1 MAVSP
6 SDLRTI
12 PLFQDITDEHLN
24 ELIGVLERVEFKEGE
39 ELFKAGEKP
48 SHLVLLVDG
57 EVSLRE
63 EGETRFRLRPIAP
76 IGELGALT
84 GLRRN
89 TTAVATQ
96 QSAILRV
103 STATLMQFFES
114 HGDVAFPFYH
124 NLLRVVADKI
134 RRDMRRL
141 TEMRAN
147 IIRTQKAMKR
157 LREVVL
163 ESEDTVV
170 SKPIFETL
178 EELIEHN
185 RRWNYMVEPAHTLKA
200 AVRLDDGTLLGVHEI
215 SANWL
220 KLPRQ
225 PALKASAGSH
235 FSGVLV
241 IPTGELPISGT
252 VDGVDE
258 ESVTIQLDLLIRS
271 YHSVLEEYL
280 TRVQMLD
287 FVV

>member
-1 MAVSP
+1 MAVCP
-6 SDLRTI
+6 SDLRAI

-24 ELIGVLERVEFKEGE
+24 ELIDVLERVELKEGD
-39 ELFKAGEKP
+39 ELFKAGENP

-96 QSAILRV
+96 RSAILRV
-103 STATLMQFFES
+103 STPTLMQFFES

-134 RRDMRRL
+134 RRDMRRM
-141 TEMRAN
+141 TEMRSN

-157 LREVVL
+157 LRELVL

-170 SKPIFETL
+170 SKPVFETL
-178 EELIEHN
+178 EELIGHN
-185 RRWNYMVEPAHTLKA
+185 RRSNYMVEPAHTLKA
-200 AVRLDDGTLLGVHEI
+200 TVRLDNGTLLSVNEI
-215 SANWL
+215 STNWV

-225 PALKASAGSH
+225 PGVTATAGAH

-252 VDGVDE
+252 VDAMDE
-258 ESVTIQLDLLIRS
+258 ESVTVQLDLLIQQA
-271 YHSVLEEYL
+271 LANG
-280 TRVQMLD
+280 
-287 FVV
+287 